1 MNDVLKIFSA
11 LSDKNRL
18 RIVMMLM
25 NKEMCVCEITQ
36 ILGLSA
42 STVSNHLSILKDIG
56 LASDSKDGK
65 WVNYKIDA
73 NSSAPKIQNVLLLL
87 QMWLK
92 EDEQIKFDSTLTEST
107 DRNQICPK

>member
-65 WVNYKIDA
+65 WVNYKIGA
-73 NSSAPKIQNVLLLL
+73 NSSDPKIQNVLLLL

-92 EDEQIKFDSTLTEST
+92 EDEQIKFDSILTEST
-107 DRNQICPK
+107 DRNQICSK